1 MPFNSNEIIQDI
13 RQEFEKMIKVVQ
25 DSQDAT
31 ADEMERELFK
41 RLLQMGG
48 QLLVL
53 FFTLRSEEQA
63 RESIE
68 NEVGEQLP
76 YFGDKKRS
84 YYSIFGKLPIFR
96 PYFYRQGVG
105 SDSPLDEQ
113 LSLGSDCYSDL
124 LREMAEYLGVET
136 AYEKVIEIFGRL
148 LGQALSPNA
157 VTKMVAED
165 AAYVAAYYA
174 QKPTPTADS
183 EATILVIQ
191 SDGKGVPMIR
201 ETETKAK
208 VRLGKG
214 EKRTKKKE
222 AVVTTIYTIEPH
234 PRTPEEVVASYFHP
248 DQSRSDQGQRPKER
262 RPQNKHLWATLEGKD
277 KALQRLAVQ
286 VQVRQGTHIQQQVAL
301 ADGCEALQKRLQ
313 DYFPDFTL
321 ILDFI
326 HANEYLW
333 KAANKL
339 FTEQDPKRPEWV
351 EAQTLKMLSGQTQ
364 QVIDILRHLAQK
376 PKTTKAQRQQLEAS
390 ANYFERNLPYMHYDR
405 YLKQGWPIAS
415 GVIEGACRHFV
426 KDRFELSGMRWSQ
439 PGAEHMLHLRA
450 VAENGDW
457 DEFHL
462 FRRQQRHFRLYRQ
475 SLFRP
480 DQIIPE
486 QQALSPSAYRLSHPT
501 PVRLSRPGSTSANLA
516 HLPLA
521 V

>member
-1 MPFNSNEIIQDI
+1 MSFNSKEIIQNI
-13 RQEFEKMIKVVQ
+13 RQEFEKMINVVQ
-25 DSQDAT
+25 DNKDAT

-68 NEVGEQLP
+68 NEAGDQLP

-113 LSLGSDCYSDL
+113 LSLGGDCYSDL
-124 LREMAEYLGVET
+124 VREMAEYLGVET

-148 LGQALSPNA
+148 LGQTLSPNA

-165 AAYVAAYYA
+165 AAYVAAYYG
-174 QKPTPTADS
+174 QKPAPTAAS
-183 EATILVIQ
+183 EAAILVIQ
-191 SDGKGVPMIR
+191 SDGKGVPMVR
-201 ETETKAK
+201 EAETKAK
-208 VRLGKG
+208 IRLGKG

-234 PRTPEEVVASYFHP
+234 QRTPEEVVASYFHP
-248 DQSRSDQGQRPKER
+248 DQPSTNQDKRPKEG

-277 KALQRLAVQ
+277 KALHRLAVQ
-286 VQVRQGTHIQQQVAL
+286 VQARQGSHIQQQVAL

-313 DYFPDFTL
+313 HYFPDFTL
-321 ILDFI
+321 ILDFV

-339 FTEQDPKRPEWV
+339 FAEQDPKRSEWV
-351 EAQTLKMLSGQTQ
+351 ETQTLKMLSGQTH
-364 QVIDILRHLAQK
+364 QVIDTLRYLAQK
-376 PKTTKAQRQQLEAS
+376 PKTTRAQGEQLEAS
-390 ANYFERNLPYMHYDR
+390 ANYFERNLPYMHYDH

-426 KDRFELSGMRWSQ
+426 KDRFELSGMRWTQ
-439 PGAEHMLHLRA
+439 PGAEHLLHLRA

-475 SLFRP
+475 PLFRP
-480 DQIIPE
+480 DQISPE
-486 QQALSPSAYRLSHPT
+486 HQALSPSSNRLTHPS
-501 PVRLSRPGSTSANLA
+501 PVRLSRPGSTSASLA

>member
-1 MPFNSNEIIQDI
+1 
-13 RQEFEKMIKVVQ
+13 
-25 DSQDAT
+25 
-31 ADEMERELFK
+31 
-41 RLLQMGG
+41 
-48 QLLVL
+48 
-53 FFTLRSEEQA
+53 
-63 RESIE
+63 
-68 NEVGEQLP
+68 
-76 YFGDKKRS
+76 
-84 YYSIFGKLPIFR
+84 
-96 PYFYRQGVG
+96 
-105 SDSPLDEQ
+105 
-113 LSLGSDCYSDL
+113 
-124 LREMAEYLGVET
+124 MAEYLGVET

-286 VQVRQGTHIQQQVAL
+286 VQVRQGSHIQQQVAL

-351 EAQTLKMLSGQTQ
+351 EAQTLKMLSGQTH

-376 PKTTKAQRQQLEAS
+376 PKTTKAQREQLEAS

-439 PGAEHMLHLRA
+439 PGAEHLLHLRA

-480 DQIIPE
+480 NQIIPE
-486 QQALSPSAYRLSHPT
+486 QQALSPSAHRLSHPT